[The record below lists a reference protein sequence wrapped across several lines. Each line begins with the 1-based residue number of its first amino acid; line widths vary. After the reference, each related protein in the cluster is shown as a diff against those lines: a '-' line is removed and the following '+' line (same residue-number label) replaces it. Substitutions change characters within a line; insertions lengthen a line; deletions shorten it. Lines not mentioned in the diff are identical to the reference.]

1 MAINFKKKKAAL
13 VATLALGAVLAFG
26 LAGCGAQSA
35 SSDKSAGS
43 SDDKTITVAATP
55 SPHAEILNN
64 AVKPLLEKEG
74 YTLEVKEFTDYVQ
87 PNTVTEEG
95 EVDANYFQHITYLN
109 NFNEEKGTH
118 LVSVADVHYE
128 PFGLYPGKT
137 KSLDALADGATVAVP
152 NDATNEARALLL
164 LQDAGLITLK
174 DDAGINA
181 TTNDIVSNPKNL
193 QFKEVEAATVPN
205 IVADVDIACI
215 NGNYAIPAGFKTTDA
230 LATESAT
237 SLAAE
242 AYANVL
248 VVKDGNQ
255 DCPRVLRD
263 AHKGVRKRMIELDHL
278 EKVYLAREGSHR
290 ALHDVSLTIGEG
302 EIFGIIGQSGAGK
315 STLVRCI
322 NLLERPTSGRIL
334 IDGVDVTNYQGR
346 DLRRLREGI
355 GMIFQNFSLFQQ
367 RTVLDNVMF
376 PLTIRGEKKDAAK
389 KRALELLDV
398 VELAD
403 KAHRYPSELSGGQQ
417 QRVAIARALANN
429 PRIMLC
435 DEATSA
441 LDTRTTVSVLNLLA
455 KINKELGVT
464 LVVITHSLAVARH
477 ICDRVAVI
485 DEGVIVEEGPTRQV
499 LENPQSEA
507 ARELVSFDSLEVK

>member
-13 VATLALGAVLAFG
+13 IATLALGAVLAFG

-55 SPHAEILNN
+55 SPHAEILND

-193 QFKEVEAATVPN
+193 QLKEVEAATVPN

-215 NGNYAIPAGFKTTDA
+215 NGNYAIPAGFKTADA

-255 DCPRVLRD
+255 DSDKIKALVKALTSD
-263 AHKGVRKRMIELDHL
+263 EVRTYINDT
-278 EKVYLAREGSHR
+278 YA
-290 ALHDVSLTIGEG
+290 
-302 EIFGIIGQSGAGK
+302 GA
-315 STLVRCI
+315 
-322 NLLERPTSGRIL
+322 
-334 IDGVDVTNYQGR
+334 
-346 DLRRLREGI
+346 
-355 GMIFQNFSLFQQ
+355 
-367 RTVLDNVMF
+367 
-376 PLTIRGEKKDAAK
+376 
-389 KRALELLDV
+389 V
-398 VELAD
+398 V
-403 KAHRYPSELSGGQQ
+403 P
-417 QRVAIARALANN
+417 V
-429 PRIMLC
+429 
-435 DEATSA
+435 
-441 LDTRTTVSVLNLLA
+441 
-455 KINKELGVT
+455 
-464 LVVITHSLAVARH
+464 
-477 ICDRVAVI
+477 
-485 DEGVIVEEGPTRQV
+485 
-499 LENPQSEA
+499 
-507 ARELVSFDSLEVK
+507 F